1 MRLRSWWT
9 PPSLPRTPPAHR
21 ARTRSPPQHL
31 WSCLQQDFVVS
42 DLLLDLEGK
51 LMVISDMKIF
61 NELFLDMD
69 VEFKRL
75 RHEKSYKKRKIVR
88 MHRTEFMKRSDNL
101 RRRLRRCYLK
111 ILDLKSNNREKYI
124 LKRIQLS
131 LEYEEVSRK
140 VILEQQG

>member
-1 MRLRSWWT
+1 MITTKEDKKMITTEEDMEKCRRCIGRREWR
-9 PPSLPRTPPAHR
+9 RT
-21 ARTRSPPQHL
+21 
-31 WSCLQQDFVVS
+31 QQDCVVS

-140 VILEQQG
+140 IILEQQG

>member
-1 MRLRSWWT
+1 MIITVEDMEKCRQCIGRREW
-9 PPSLPRTPPAHR
+9 RR
-21 ARTRSPPQHL
+21 KQKD
-31 WSCLQQDFVVS
+31 CVVS

-51 LMVISDMKIF
+51 LMIISDMKIF
-61 NELFLDMD
+61 NELFLEMN

-75 RHEKSYKKRKIVR
+75 HQEKCNKKRKIVR

-101 RRRLRRCYLK
+101 KQSLRRCYLK

-140 VILEQQG
+140 IILEQQG